1 MSRNALP
8 LRGRPPKL
16 LFLGAWDWYFV
27 CHRLSLALAARDA
40 GYDVLVAT
48 PPGPYV
54 AKLAEAG
61 IRHVSIPMV
70 RQGRNPIEDLRSARS
85 IVALYRRERPDVV
98 HHIALKPMLYGTMA
112 AKLTD
117 VPAIVNAMGG
127 LGYVFSTDAPLAR
140 AIRAGLTLAYKGLLT
155 APNTRVILQ
164 NEDDRAAWVKW
175 KLVPERRVV
184 IVRGAG
190 WTRRGLRRRR
200 NLRARRS
207 SSCPRGS

>member
-85 IVALYRRERPDVV
+85 IVALYRR
-98 HHIALKPMLYGTMA
+98 
-112 AKLTD
+112 
-117 VPAIVNAMGG
+117 
-127 LGYVFSTDAPLAR
+127 
-140 AIRAGLTLAYKGLLT
+140 
-155 APNTRVILQ
+155 
-164 NEDDRAAWVKW
+164 
-175 KLVPERRVV
+175 
-184 IVRGAG
+184 
-190 WTRRGLRRRR
+190 
-200 NLRARRS
+200 
-207 SSCPRGS
+207 